1 MTHKHRLVS
10 LAGIVVGLVALVGS
24 SAPPLAWGAEQT
36 SPREPTPPPRLA
48 LLIGVQ
54 SYPKLGVQRQL
65 SGSRNDVRLVHALL
79 VDRFG
84 FRPDEIV
91 TLLDERATGA
101 SIRSEMGRLVERL
114 SAISADGPAAQ
125 VVFYF
130 SGHGSRVPDQ
140 EEGHRDCDE
149 EDGLDETLVPYDAER
164 EGGDQDIRDDELYA
178 FVEAVCSG
186 GAARVW
192 TVLDCCHSGTG
203 VRGVT
208 TIRRLDRNVAPRESA
223 SGEPRKIK
231 PKRLPDDAVVLS
243 ACRAS
248 EVEPEY
254 RESDQSYGLL
264 TRFLVQA
271 LRETPDVSALSYGM
285 LRQMIVDRYQRDAVV
300 PAPTPQLEGTAESLR
315 HVVLGAGSQ
324 CDREPYFRAEPLGGD
339 GRTVRLA
346 AGAFHGITVGS
357 LYQLYE
363 RPEQIAWQP
372 DRTGDAQP
380 SLAWLEIESV
390 DGLTAT
396 ARAFQWAD
404 AGQSTK
410 TEIGLPRDFQHG
422 YAVERYHEHAHPGA
436 RLRVVRAI
444 DAEADGP
451 PLGPDDPAVPPAV
464 RDGLMSIRGAGES
477 QWLTWVEGDAACDL
491 LLRIDG
497 HYAALFPAIG
507 MTAGAPR
514 GDRVRGA
521 SIPASLRGGWGP
533 IDLAAPDEAGEQL
546 KDYLRRIVRARN
558 LIRLAATQTAGGGQ
572 ARVDIELL
580 AVKLNRDL
588 EIETSRRW
596 APDAE
601 RSLVMQKD
609 DLFALSATLAP
620 SSPKAMYVTVLAID
634 PDMQIH
640 AVLPHQEGVGLV
652 DQQRLEP
659 GASRTSSPYQCT
671 EPYGP
676 HQAIVLATEDPNDF
690 QMLAQPALPRTR
702 STTTGSPLD
711 ELLLEHTYFRTRGRR
726 PRPQQSADPSWS
738 ATLLRWEAVP

>member
-1 MTHKHRLVS
+1 MSQKQRLAS
-10 LAGIVVGLVALVGS
+10 LAGLVVGLVLVGAS
-24 SAPPLAWGAEQT
+24 PASRASAPEESATAE
-36 SPREPTPPPRLA
+36 PDARPRLA
-48 LLIGVQ
+48 LLVGVQ
-54 SYPKLGVQRQL
+54 DYPNLGAHRQL
-65 SGSRNDVRLVHALL
+65 SGSRNDVRLVRSLL

-84 FRPDEIV
+84 FRPDQIV
-91 TLLDERATGA
+91 TLLDDQATGA
-101 SIRSEMGRLVERL
+101 SIRSEMQRLVERL
-114 SAISADGPAAQ
+114 GAVSADGPGVQ

-140 EEGHRDCDE
+140 EEGHPDCDE
-149 EDGLDETLVPYDAER
+149 EDGLDETLVPYDAEE
-164 EGGDQDIRDDELYA
+164 EGGDRDLRDDDLYR
-178 FVEAVCSG
+178 FVEAVCSAG
-186 GAARVW
+186 RARVW

-208 TIRRLDRNVAPRESA
+208 TIRRLDRDVVPRGPT

-243 ACRAS
+243 ACRAT

-264 TRFLVQA
+264 TRFLVEV
-271 LRETPDVSALSYGM
+271 LRETPEASALSYGM
-285 LRQMIVDRYQRDAVV
+285 LRQMIVDRYQRNAVV
-300 PAPTPQLEGTAESLR
+300 PAPTPQLEGSAESLR
-315 HVVLGAGSQ
+315 QIVLAAGSE
-324 CDREPYFRAEPLGGD
+324 CDRTPYFRAEPLGSD

-346 AGAFHGITVGS
+346 GGAFHAVTVGS

-363 RPEQIAWQP
+363 RPEQIARQP
-372 DRTGDAQP
+372 GRTGDTQP

-390 DGLTAT
+390 DGLAAT

-404 AGQSTK
+404 AGQTTK
-410 TEIGLPRDFQHG
+410 TEIGLPRDFGHG
-422 YAVERYHEHAHPGA
+422 YAVERYHEHAHTIA

-464 RDGLMSIRGAGES
+464 RNALKSIRGAGES
-477 QWLTWVEGDAACDL
+477 EWLTWVDGDAACDL

-507 MTAGAPR
+507 MTAGASP

-546 KDYLRRIVRARN
+546 MDYLRRIVRARN
-558 LIRLAATQTAGGGQ
+558 LIRLAAAQTAEGAA
-572 ARVDIELL
+572 ARVDLALL
-580 AVKLNRDL
+580 AVKLDRDL
-588 EIETSRRW
+588 EIESSRRW
-596 APDAE
+596 DPDAE

-609 DLFALSATLAP
+609 DLFALRATLP
-620 SSPKAMYVTVLAID
+620 PTSPKAMYVTVLAID

-640 AVLPHQEGVGLV
+640 AVLPHQEGLGLV
-652 DQQRLEP
+652 DPQRLEP

-676 HQAIVLATEDPNDF
+676 HQAIVLATEEPSDF
-690 QMLAQPALPRTR
+690 HILAQPALPRIR

-711 ELLLEHTYFRTRGRR
+711 EMLLEHTYFRTRGRR
-726 PRPQQSADPSWS
+726 PRPQKSADPSWS
-738 ATLLRWEAVP
+738 ATLLRWDAVP

>member
-1 MTHKHRLVS
+1 
-10 LAGIVVGLVALVGS
+10 
-24 SAPPLAWGAEQT
+24 
-36 SPREPTPPPRLA
+36 
-48 LLIGVQ
+48 
-54 SYPKLGVQRQL
+54 
-65 SGSRNDVRLVHALL
+65 
-79 VDRFG
+79 
-84 FRPDEIV
+84 
-91 TLLDERATGA
+91 
-101 SIRSEMGRLVERL
+101 
-114 SAISADGPAAQ
+114 
-125 VVFYF
+125 
-130 SGHGSRVPDQ
+130 
-140 EEGHRDCDE
+140 
-149 EDGLDETLVPYDAER
+149 
-164 EGGDQDIRDDELYA
+164 
-178 FVEAVCSG
+178 
-186 GAARVW
+186 
-192 TVLDCCHSGTG
+192 VLDCCHSGTG

-208 TIRRLDRNVAPRESA
+208 TIRRLERSVAPRGPT

-231 PKRLPDDAVVLS
+231 PKRLPGDAVVLS

-264 TRFLVQA
+264 TRFLVQV
-271 LRETPDVSALSYGM
+271 LRETPEASALSYRT
-285 LRQMIVDRYQRDAVV
+285 LRQMIVDRYERNAVV

-315 HVVLGAGSQ
+315 GIVLGAGSQ
-324 CDREPYFRAEPLGGD
+324 CDRKPYFRVEPLGRD

-346 AGAFHGITVGS
+346 AGAFHGITAGS

-363 RPEQIAWQP
+363 RPEQIAWHP
-372 DRTGDAQP
+372 ERAGDAHP

-410 TEIGLPRDFQHG
+410 AEIGLPRDFRHG
-422 YAVERYHEHAHPGA
+422 CAVERYHEHAHPGA

-464 RDGLMSIRGAGES
+464 RDGLASIRGTGES
-477 QWLTWVEGDAACDL
+477 EWLTWVEGDAACDL

-507 MTAGAPR
+507 MTRSAKVSRPR
-514 GDRVRGA
+514 REPCGVGRPA
-521 SIPASLRGGWGP
+521 HSAIPASLRGGWGP

-558 LIRLAATQTAGGGQ
+558 LIRLAATQTAGGAA
-572 ARVDIELL
+572 ARVDLELL

-588 EIETSRRW
+588 EIEASRRW

-690 QMLAQPALPRTR
+690 HMLAQPALPRTR

-726 PRPQQSADPSWS
+726 PRPQKSADPSWS
-738 ATLLRWEAVP
+738 ATLLRWDAVP

>member
-1 MTHKHRLVS
+1 MTQKQRLVS

-24 SAPPLAWGAEQT
+24 SALPLVSGAEQA
-36 SPREPTPPPRLA
+36 SPGEPTPPPRLA

-54 SYPKLGVQRQL
+54 SYPKLGPQRQL
-65 SGSRNDVRLVHALL
+65 SGSRNDVRLVNTLL

-91 TLLDERATGA
+91 TLLDDQATGA
-101 SIRSEMGRLVERL
+101 SIRREMGRLVERL
-114 SAISADGPAAQ
+114 SAISAGGPAAQ

-149 EDGLDETLVPYDAER
+149 EDGLDETLVPYDAEE
-164 EGGDQDIRDDELYA
+164 EGGDQDVRDDELYA

-208 TIRRLDRNVAPRESA
+208 TIRRLERNVAPREPT

-231 PKRLPDDAVVLS
+231 PKRLPAEAVVLS

-264 TRFLVQA
+264 TRFLVQV
-271 LRETPDVSALSYGM
+271 LRETPEASALSYRM
-285 LRQMIVDRYQRDAVV
+285 LRQMIVDRYQREAVV
-300 PAPTPQLEGTAESLR
+300 PAPTPQLEGTAESLGNI
-315 HVVLGAGSQ
+315 VLGAGSQ
-324 CDREPYFRAEPLGGD
+324 CDRKPYFRAEPLDRD
-339 GRTVRLA
+339 GRAVRLA
-346 AGAFHGITVGS
+346 AGAFHGITLGS

-363 RPEQIAWQP
+363 RPEQIAWHP
-372 DRTGDAQP
+372 GRTGDAQP

-404 AGQSTK
+404 ARQSAK

-422 YAVERYHEHAHPGA
+422 YAIERYHEHAHPGA

-464 RDGLMSIRGAGES
+464 RDGLASIRGAGES

-514 GDRVRGA
+514 GDRVRGV

-533 IDLAAPDEAGEQL
+533 IDLATPDEAGEQL

-558 LIRLAATQTAGGGQ
+558 LIRLAATQTASGAP

-588 EIETSRRW
+588 EIETARRW

-609 DLFALSATLAP
+609 DLFALSATLPP

-690 QMLAQPALPRTR
+690 HMLAQPALPRTR

-726 PRPQQSADPSWS
+726 PRPQKSADPSWS
-738 ATLLRWEAVP
+738 ATLLRWEAMP